1 MDGFNRR
8 VATGKVHW
16 YPGKS
21 AKKKHPQK
29 ILKRKKHGRYK
40 QRDYETQE
48 IE

>member
-21 AKKKHPQK
+21 AKKKKKK
-29 ILKRKKHGRYK
+29 IATINPEEKKAW
-40 QRDYETQE
+40 E
-48 IE
+48 IQAEGL

>member
-21 AKKKHPQK
+21 AKKKNSHNK
-29 ILKRKKHGRYK
+29 SRREKSIGDTSRGTMRHR
-40 QRDYETQE
+40 R
-48 IE
+48 

>member
-21 AKKKHPQK
+21 AKKKKPTINPEEEK
-29 ILKRKKHGRYK
+29 AW
-40 QRDYETQE
+40 E
-48 IE
+48 IQAEGL

>member
-21 AKKKHPQK
+21 AKKKKK
-29 ILKRKKHGRYK
+29 IATINPEEKKAW
-40 QRDYETQE
+40 E
-48 IE
+48 IQAEGL

>member
-21 AKKKHPQK
+21 AKKKIVTINPEE
-29 ILKRKKHGRYK
+29 KKA
-40 QRDYETQE
+40 QE
-48 IE
+48 IQAEGL